1 MPNGEPTK
9 DGTMLEQS
17 VNLLMVDVNQQAALI
32 SVRGRFDIHPTQ
44 VALPFALLD
53 VIEWQRLSAKLQ
65 QTPGVGVAADNQPGV
80 KTS

>member
-1 MPNGEPTK
+1 
-9 DGTMLEQS
+9 
-17 VNLLMVDVNQQAALI
+17 MVDVAQGAALI
-32 SVRGRFDIHPTQ
+32 SVRGRFDIRPTQ

-65 QTPGVGVAADNQPGV
+65 QTPGVGVAAPANNQMGA